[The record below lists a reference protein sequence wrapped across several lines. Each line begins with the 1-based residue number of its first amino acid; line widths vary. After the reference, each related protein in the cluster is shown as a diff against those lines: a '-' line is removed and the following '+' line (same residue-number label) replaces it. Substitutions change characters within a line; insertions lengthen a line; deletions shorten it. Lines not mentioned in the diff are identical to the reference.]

1 MKKQLAQVREFHDT
15 FRCFMRQQPDARI
28 PDPEIAV
35 RLALMQ
41 EELDEYRLAAAQG
54 DIVEVADALT
64 DLLYVV
70 FGTMIAHGLDQA
82 AEEMF
87 DEVHR
92 SNMSKLDENGMP
104 IYRADGKVLKSE
116 RFTGPDLIKILGKY
130 QGLVNGE

>member
-1 MKKQLAQVREFHDT
+1 MKKQLAQVREFHET
-15 FRCFMRQQPDARI
+15 FRCFMRPQPDAHI
-28 PDPEIAV
+28 PDPEIVV

-41 EELDEYRLAAAQG
+41 EELDEYRYAAAQG

-70 FGTMIAHGLDQA
+70 FGTMIAHGLGQA
-82 AEEMF
+82 AVEMF

-104 IYRADGKVLKSE
+104 IYRADGKVLKSD
-116 RFTGPDLIKILGKY
+116 RFTEPDLRSILANYLK
-130 QGLVNGE
+130 ED

>member
-1 MKKQLAQVREFHDT
+1 
-15 FRCFMRQQPDARI
+15 MRQQPDARI